1 MFYIV
6 RYWMAGR
13 AYEQSFDTL
22 EAARDCLNHM
32 EVHAELYVWL
42 GGREEYMEGVN

>member
-13 AYEQSFDTL
+13 PREQTFDTL
-22 EAARDCLNHM
+22 EAARDFLQHM
-32 EVHAELYVWL
+32 ECHAELFTWL
-42 GGREEYMEGVN
+42 ASREEFMEAVN